1 MRASMASCGATSMA
15 FILRLLVTPTAS
27 NHLIYPRS
35 DGGLIHGRC
44 APLALQELRLH
55 FVSRCTLSTID
66 GVPHWSTFGT
76 PSTARE
82 RVVEHGLVTCTVHFD
97 HAPHVLPMC

>member
-27 NHLIYPRS
+27 SHLTYPRS

-44 APLALQELRLH
+44 APLALQELRLC
-55 FVSRCTLSTID
+55 FTLPC
-66 GVPHWSTFGT
+66 VNH
-76 PSTARE
+76 
-82 RVVEHGLVTCTVHFD
+82 
-97 HAPHVLPMC
+97 